1 MVLCVFC
8 VYVVFY
14 IKRLK
19 EDDWI
24 LHGSNKELGINSR
37 QMSGQVLCYRNIL
50 KGECECLVFSD
61 LPKLSLWQR
70 VMALLTA
77 VRRKFHLS

>member
-1 MVLCVFC
+1 MVLCGFC

-19 EDDWI
+19 GDEWS
-24 LHGSNKELGINSR
+24 LHSSNMEWGINSW
-37 QMSGQVLCYRNIL
+37 QMSGKSLRFHSIL
-50 KGECECLVFSD
+50 NGERKCLVFSD

-70 VMALLTA
+70 VRALLTA